1 MTECREAI
9 DQKYIG
15 ARARSKEGPRHVTGR
30 GLFTDDFTLPG
41 MLQAMILRSPHAH
54 AKINSVDPSEAL
66 KNANVMAVITP
77 TDVKQLTK
85 PFKPGRYAAGLKRPI
100 DEYAGAIE
108 KVRYVGEP
116 IGAVAARDRG
126 TAEDALELIQVDY
139 EPLRSV
145 VDVREAIK
153 PSSAT
158 LFDELDTNL
167 AWTGSLQ
174 YGDIDAAFKSAD
186 RVVKENLKIHRY
198 SSTPLE
204 PFVVI
209 ASYDAASKRLTVWV
223 TAQVPEVIYD
233 GLREALGLQDIRVI
247 IPDVGGGFGQKIHLI
262 RKYVVLVS
270 LLAIKS
276 GRPVKWI
283 EDRSEHMMAGGH
295 ACAQE
300 FEAEAAVKNDGTVL
314 GLRFNEYDD
323 VGGSISTLTIH
334 FTNKLNNLS
343 NTYRTPAIQM
353 TGNAVVTNKC
363 PVIPNRGIGKPGMC
377 YLWERMMDRV
387 AQALDLSPIEVRRK
401 NLIEP
406 SEMPY
411 RTISGNIYDSGD
423 YPGLLSTLLEKID
436 YDRLREEQRKAREQ
450 GKLMGIGVVIGVE
463 PGGRNAA
470 RDMAIFPEMKEPPGS
485 GGVNG
490 ATIKLEKNGTLTL
503 HLGSP
508 NCGQAHETTTAQVAA
523 EILGIAPDQI
533 STSIPFDSDLSPW
546 GVAAANSGNNF
557 HLYDIGAIHGAAS
570 KLKEKILQLAGHVLN
585 TEPQELTIENSVVQV
600 PGSASKKVTFAELG
614 RIAYNNQHLIPD
626 NMEAGLQATHYYTF
640 PHAKPNIVPSA
651 DRLVRA
657 QFTFSAGAHAAVVEV
672 DKATG
677 KVEVL
682 RYLIVGDN
690 GTVINPDVVN
700 GQVYGS
706 AAHGIA
712 VALGEGFMYSAEG
725 QPLTITYLDYGKCS
739 TAETPRVEVIHRP
752 SPSPFTPLGQKAAGE
767 GAAIPSPAAIASAV
781 EDALKPFG
789 VKICDLP
796 LTPELVWRLANHNPE
811 TERRSY

>member
-1 MTECREAI
+1 MP
-9 DQKYIG
+9 DFIG
-15 ARARSKEGPRHVTGR
+15 SRTRSKEGPRHVSGR
-30 GLFTDDFTLPG
+30 GLYTDDFILPG

-54 AKINSVDPSEAL
+54 AKILSVDASQAL
-66 KNANVMAVITP
+66 TNPNVIAVITP
-77 TDVKQLTK
+77 DDIKQSTK

-100 DEYAGAIE
+100 DEYAGAVD

-116 IGAVAARDRG
+116 LGAVAARDRG
-126 TAEDALELIQVDY
+126 SAEDALELISVEY
-139 EPLRSV
+139 EPIRPV

-158 LFDELDTNL
+158 LFEELGSNL
-167 AWTGSLQ
+167 AWHGSLQ
-174 YGDIDAAFKSAD
+174 YGDIDGAFKSAD

-233 GLREALGLQDIRVI
+233 GLREALGLQDVRVI

-262 RKYVVLVS
+262 RKYVVMVA
-270 LLAIKS
+270 LLSMKS
-276 GRPVKWI
+276 GRPVKWV

-314 GLRFNEYDD
+314 GLRFKEYDD

-343 NTYRTPAIQM
+343 NTYRTPSIAM
-353 TGNAVVTNKC
+353 EGYAVVTNKC

-377 YLWERMMDRV
+377 YIWERMMDRV
-387 AQALDLSPIEVRRK
+387 AQDLNMSPIDVRRK
-401 NLIEP
+401 NLIQP

-411 RTISGNIYDSGD
+411 RTISGNVYDSGD

-436 YDRLREEQRKAREQ
+436 YDKLREEQKRERDK
-450 GKLMGIGVVIGVE
+450 GRLIGIGIVVGVE

-490 ATIKLEKNGTLTL
+490 ATIKLEKNGTIAL

-523 EILGIAPDQI
+523 DILGTTPDQI

-557 HLYDIGAIHGAAS
+557 HLYDIGAIHGAAK
-570 KLKEKILQLAGHVLN
+570 KLREKVVKLASHLLN
-585 TEPQELTIENSVVQV
+585 ADAAELTIENGVVQV
-600 PGSASKKVTFAELG
+600 PGSATKKVTFAELG
-614 RIAYNNQHLIPD
+614 RVAYNNQHLIPD
-626 NMEAGLQATHYYTF
+626 DMEAGLQATYYYTF
-640 PHAKPNIVPSA
+640 PHAKPNIVPGP

-657 QFTFSAGAHAAVVEV
+657 QFTFSAGAHAAIIEV

-712 VALGEGFMYSAEG
+712 VALGEGFIYSPEG
-725 QPLTITYLDYGKCS
+725 QPLTVTYLDYGKCS
-739 TAETPRVEVIHRP
+739 TAETPKVEVIHRP
-752 SPSPFTPLGQKAAGE
+752 SPSPFTSLGQKAAGE

-781 EDALKPFG
+781 EDALTPFG
-789 VKICDLP
+789 VKITDLP
-796 LTPELVWRLANHNPE
+796 LTPEVVWRLANHNPDSV
-811 TERRSY
+811 RRSY

>member
-1 MTECREAI
+1 MA
-9 DQKYIG
+9 DKKYIG
-15 ARARSKEGPRHVTGR
+15 ARTRSKEGPRHVTGR
-30 GLFTDDFTLPG
+30 GLYTDDFRLPG

-54 AKINSVDPSEAL
+54 ATILSVDPSEAL
-66 KNANVMAVITP
+66 KNPNVFAVITP
-77 TDVKQLTK
+77 DDVKTLTK

-100 DEYAGAIE
+100 DEYAGAVG

-126 TAEDALELIQVDY
+126 TAEDALELIQVNYD
-139 EPLRSV
+139 PIRPV

-158 LFDELDTNL
+158 LFDELGTNL
-167 AWTGSLQ
+167 AWQGSLQ

-204 PFVVI
+204 PFAVI

-233 GLREALGLQDIRVI
+233 GLREALGLQDVRVI

-270 LLAIKS
+270 LLAMKA

-283 EDRSEHMMAGGH
+283 EDRTEHMMAGGH

-314 GLRFNEYDD
+314 GLRFKEYDD

-343 NTYRTPAIQM
+343 NTYRTPAIHM
-353 TGNAVVTNKC
+353 EGFAVVTNKC

-377 YLWERMMDRV
+377 YIWERMMDRV
-387 AQALDLSPIEVRRK
+387 AQALNLSPIEVRRK
-401 NLIEP
+401 NLIQP
-406 SEMPY
+406 QEMPY

-423 YPGLLSTLLEKID
+423 YPGLLSTLLEKIEFD
-436 YDRLREEQRKAREQ
+436 KVREEQKKAREQ
-450 GKLMGIGVVIGVE
+450 GRLIGIGIVIGVE

-485 GGVNG
+485 GGING
-490 ATIKLEKNGTLTL
+490 ATIKLEKNGTLSL

-523 EILGIAPDQI
+523 DILGTAPDQI

-557 HLYDIGAIHGAAS
+557 HLYDIGAIHGAATR
-570 KLKEKILQLAGHVLN
+570 LREKILKLSAHVLN
-585 TEPQELTIENSVVQV
+585 VDAKELTIENGTVQV
-600 PGSASKKVTFAELG
+600 PGSATKKVTFAELG

-626 NMEAGLQATHYYTF
+626 DMEAGLQATFYYTF
-640 PHAKPNIVPSA
+640 PHAKPNIVPGA

-712 VALGEGFMYSAEG
+712 VALGEGFIYSPEG

-752 SPSPFTPLGQKAAGE
+752 SPSPFTTLGQKAAGE

-781 EDALKPFG
+781 EDALTPLG
-789 VKICDLP
+789 VKVNDLP
-796 LTPELVWRLANHNPE
+796 LTPEVVWRLVNHNPE
-811 TERRSY
+811 KERRTF

>member
-1 MTECREAI
+1 MSEF
-9 DQKYIG
+9 IG
-15 ARARSKEGPRHVTGR
+15 SRTRSKEGPRHVTGR
-30 GLFTDDFTLPG
+30 GLYTDDFILPG
-41 MLQAMILRSPHAH
+41 MLHAMILRSPHAH
-54 AKINSVDPSEAL
+54 AKILSVDASQAL
-66 KNANVMAVITP
+66 TNPNVIAVITP
-77 TDVKQLTK
+77 DDIKQSTK

-100 DEYAGAIE
+100 DEYAGAVD

-116 IGAVAARDRG
+116 LGAVAARDRG
-126 TAEDALELIQVDY
+126 TAEDALELISVDY
-139 EPLRSV
+139 EPIRPV

-158 LFDELDTNL
+158 LFEELGSNL
-167 AWTGSLQ
+167 AWHGSLQ
-174 YGDIDAAFKSAD
+174 YGDIDGAFKSAD
-186 RVVKENLKIHRY
+186 LVVKENLKIHRY

-233 GLREALGLQDIRVI
+233 GLREALGLQDVRVI

-262 RKYVVLVS
+262 RKYVVMVA
-270 LLAIKS
+270 LLSMKS
-276 GRPVKWI
+276 GRPVKWV

-314 GLRFNEYDD
+314 GLRFKEYDD

-343 NTYRTPAIQM
+343 NTYRTPSIAM
-353 TGNAVVTNKC
+353 EGYAVVTNKC

-377 YLWERMMDRV
+377 YIWERMMDRV
-387 AQALDLSPIEVRRK
+387 AQNLNMSPIEVRRK
-401 NLIEP
+401 NLIQP

-436 YDRLREEQRKAREQ
+436 FDKLREEQKRERDK
-450 GKLMGIGVVIGVE
+450 GRLIGIGIVIGVE

-490 ATIKLEKNGTLTL
+490 ATIKLEKNGTIAL

-523 EILGIAPDQI
+523 DILGTTPDQI

-557 HLYDIGAIHGAAS
+557 HLYDIGAIHGAAK
-570 KLKEKILQLAGHVLN
+570 KLREKVIKLAAHLLN
-585 TEPQELTIENSVVQV
+585 ADAAELTIENGVVQV
-600 PGSASKKVTFAELG
+600 PGSATKKVTFAELG
-614 RIAYNNQHLIPD
+614 RVAYNNQHLIPD
-626 NMEAGLQATHYYTF
+626 DMEAGLQATFYYTF
-640 PHAKPNIVPSA
+640 PHAKPNIVPGA

-657 QFTFSAGAHAAVVEV
+657 QFTFSAGAHAAIVEV

-677 KVEVL
+677 KVEIL

-712 VALGEGFMYSAEG
+712 VALGEGFIYSPEG
-725 QPLTITYLDYGKCS
+725 QPLTVTYLDYGKCS
-739 TAETPRVEVIHRP
+739 TAETPKVEVIHRP
-752 SPSPFTPLGQKAAGE
+752 SPSPFTSLGQKAAGE

-781 EDALKPFG
+781 EDALTPFG
-789 VKICDLP
+789 VKITDLP
-796 LTPELVWRLANHNPE
+796 LTPEVVWRLANHNPDSV
-811 TERRSY
+811 RRSY

>member
-1 MTECREAI
+1 MAEN
-9 DQKYIG
+9 KYIG
-15 ARARSKEGPRHVTGR
+15 ARSRSKEGPRHVTGR
-30 GLFTDDFTLPG
+30 GLYTDDFILPG
-41 MLQAMILRSPHAH
+41 MLQAMVLRSPHAH
-54 AKINSVDPSEAL
+54 ARINSVDASAAL
-66 KNANVMAVITP
+66 QQPNVMAVVTP
-77 TDVKQLTK
+77 DDVKQLTK
-85 PFKPGRYAAGLKRPI
+85 PFRPGRYAAGLKRPI
-100 DEYAGAIE
+100 DEYAAAID

-126 TAEDALELIQVDY
+126 SAEDALELIQVDY
-139 EPLRSV
+139 EPLRPV

-158 LFDELDTNL
+158 LFDELGTNL
-167 AWTGSLQ
+167 AWQGSLQ
-174 YGDIDAAFKSAD
+174 YGDIDTAFRSAD

-233 GLREALGLQDIRVI
+233 GVREALGLQDVRVI

-262 RKYVVLVS
+262 RKYVVLIS
-270 LLAIKS
+270 LLAMKT

-300 FEAEAAVKNDGTVL
+300 FEVEAAVKNDGTVL

-343 NTYRTPAIQM
+343 NTYRTPAIHM
-353 TGNAVVTNKC
+353 IGNAVVTNKC

-377 YLWERMMDRV
+377 YIWERTMDRV
-387 AQALDLSPIEVRRK
+387 AQELKLSPVEVRRK
-401 NLIEP
+401 NLIQP
-406 SEMPY
+406 GEMPY
-411 RTISGNIYDSGD
+411 RTISGNVYDSGD
-423 YPGLLSTLLEKID
+423 YPGLLSTLLEKLE
-436 YDRLREEQRKAREQ
+436 YDKLREEQKQARQQ
-450 GKLMGIGVVIGVE
+450 GKLMGIGIVIGVE

-490 ATIKLEKNGTLTL
+490 ATIKLEKNGTVSL

-523 EILGIAPDQI
+523 EVLGITPDQI

-557 HLYDIGAIHGAAS
+557 HLYDIGAIHGAAT
-570 KLKEKILQLAGHVLN
+570 KLREKLLQLAAHVLS
-585 TEPQELTIENSVVQV
+585 TDPKELTIENGVVQV
-600 PGSASKKVTFAELG
+600 PGSTTNKVTFAELG
-614 RIAYNNQHLIPD
+614 RIAYNNQHLIPEG
-626 NMEAGLQATHYYTF
+626 MEAGLQATHYYTF
-640 PHAKPNIVPSA
+640 PHAKPNIVPGP

-677 KVEVL
+677 MVEVK

-712 VALGEGFMYSAEG
+712 IALGEGFMYSAEG

-752 SPSPFTPLGQKAAGE
+752 SPSPFTSLGQKAAGE

-781 EDALKPFG
+781 EDALQPLG
-789 VKICDLP
+789 VKVCDLP
-796 LTPELVWRLANHNPE
+796 LTPESVWRLANHNPE
-811 TERRSY
+811 AERRSF

>member
-1 MTECREAI
+1 MA
-9 DQKYIG
+9 KFVG
-15 ARARSKEGPRHVTGR
+15 ARTRSKEGPRHVTGR
-30 GLFTDDFTLPG
+30 GLYTDDFRLPG
-41 MLQAMILRSPHAH
+41 MLQAMILRSPYAH
-54 AKINSVDPSEAL
+54 ARIVSVDCAEAL
-66 KNANVMAVITP
+66 KNPHVFAVVTP
-77 TDVKQLTK
+77 EDVKNNTK
-85 PFKPGRYAAGLKRPI
+85 PFKPGRYAAGLKRQI
-100 DEYAGAIE
+100 DEYAGAVD

-116 IGAVAARDRG
+116 IGAVAARDRAA
-126 TAEDALELIQVDY
+126 AEDALELIQVEYD
-139 EPLRSV
+139 PLRPV

-158 LFDELDTNL
+158 LFDELGTNL
-167 AWTGSLQ
+167 AWNGSLT
-174 YGDIDAAFKSAD
+174 YGDIEGAFKSAD

-209 ASYDAASKRLTVWV
+209 ASFDAASKRLTVWV

-233 GLREALGLQDIRVI
+233 GLREAFGLQDIRVI

-270 LLAIKS
+270 LLAMKT

-295 ACAQE
+295 ACAQDI
-300 FEAEAAVKNDGTVL
+300 EAEAAVKSDGTVL
-314 GLRFNEYDD
+314 GLRFKEYDD

-343 NTYRTPAIQM
+343 NTYRTPAISM
-353 TGNAVVTNKC
+353 EGFAVVTNKC

-377 YLWERMMDRV
+377 YIWERMMDRV
-387 AQALDLSPIEVRRK
+387 AQALNLSPIEVRRK
-401 NLIEP
+401 NLIQP
-406 SEMPY
+406 GEMPY
-411 RTISGNIYDSGD
+411 QTISGNIYDSGD
-423 YPGLLSTLLEKID
+423 YPGLLSTLLEKIN
-436 YDRLREEQRKAREQ
+436 YDKLREEQKKAREQ
-450 GKLMGIGVVIGVE
+450 GKLIGIGIVVGVE

-485 GGVNG
+485 GGING
-490 ATIKLEKNGTLTL
+490 ATIKLEKNGTISL

-508 NCGQAHETTTAQVAA
+508 NCGQAHETSTAQVAA
-523 EILGIAPDQI
+523 EILGTTPDQI

-557 HLYDIGAIHGAAS
+557 HLYDIGAVHGAAT
-570 KLKEKILQLAGHVLN
+570 KLREKVLTLSAHVLKV
-585 TEPQELTIENSVVQV
+585 EAKELVIENGVVQV
-600 PGSASKKVTFAELG
+600 PGAPAKKITFAELG
-614 RIAYNNQHLIPD
+614 RIVYNNQHLLPEG
-626 NMEAGLQATHYYTF
+626 MEAGLQATFYYTF
-640 PHAKPNIVPSA
+640 PHAFPNIVPGA
-651 DRLVRA
+651 DRRVRA

-677 KVEVL
+677 QVHVL

-712 VALGEGFMYSAEG
+712 VALGEGFMYSPEG

-739 TAETPRVEVIHRP
+739 TAETPRVEVLHQP
-752 SPSPFTPLGQKAAGE
+752 SPSPFTSLGQKAAGE

-781 EDALKPFG
+781 EDALEPFG
-789 VKICDLP
+789 VKVCDLP
-796 LTPELVWRLANHNPE
+796 LTPEVVWRLANHNPE
-811 TERRSY
+811 KERRTY

>member
-1 MTECREAI
+1 MP
-9 DQKYIG
+9 DFIG
-15 ARARSKEGPRHVTGR
+15 SRTRSKEGPRHVSGR
-30 GLFTDDFTLPG
+30 GLYTDDFTLPG

-54 AKINSVDPSEAL
+54 AKILSVDPSQAL
-66 KNANVMAVITP
+66 SNPNVVAVITP
-77 TDVKQLTK
+77 DDIKQSTK

-100 DEYAGAIE
+100 DEYAGAVD

-116 IGAVAARDRG
+116 LGAVAARDRG
-126 TAEDALELIQVDY
+126 TAEDALELISVEY
-139 EPLRSV
+139 EPIRPV

-158 LFDELDTNL
+158 LFEELGSNL
-167 AWTGSLQ
+167 AWHGSLQ
-174 YGDIDAAFKSAD
+174 YGDIDGAFKSAD

-209 ASYDAASKRLTVWV
+209 ASYDFASKRLTVWV

-233 GLREALGLQDIRVI
+233 GLREALGLQDVRVI

-262 RKYVVLVS
+262 RKYVVMVAMLS
-270 LLAIKS
+270 MKS
-276 GRPVKWI
+276 GRPVKWV

-314 GLRFNEYDD
+314 GLRFKEYDD

-343 NTYRTPAIQM
+343 NTYRTPSIAM
-353 TGNAVVTNKC
+353 EGYAVVTNKC

-377 YLWERMMDRV
+377 YIWERMMDRV
-387 AQALDLSPIEVRRK
+387 AQNLNMSPIDVRRK
-401 NLIEP
+401 NLIQP
-406 SEMPY
+406 NEMPY
-411 RTISGNIYDSGD
+411 QTISGNVYDSGD

-436 YDRLREEQRKAREQ
+436 YDKLREEQKREREK
-450 GKLMGIGVVIGVE
+450 GRLIGIGIVVGVE

-490 ATIKLEKNGTLTL
+490 ATIKLEKNGTIAL

-523 EILGIAPDQI
+523 DILGTTPDQI

-557 HLYDIGAIHGAAS
+557 HLYDIGAIHGAAKRLREKVV
-570 KLKEKILQLAGHVLN
+570 KLAAHLLN
-585 TEPQELTIENSVVQV
+585 ADAAELTIEKGVVQV
-600 PGSASKKVTFAELG
+600 PGSATKKVTFAELG

-626 NMEAGLQATHYYTF
+626 DMEAGLQATYYYTF
-640 PHAKPNIVPSA
+640 PHAKPNIVPGA

-657 QFTFSAGAHAAVVEV
+657 QFTFSAGAHAAIIEV

-677 KVEVL
+677 KVEIL

-712 VALGEGFMYSAEG
+712 VALGEGFIYSPEG
-725 QPLTITYLDYGKCS
+725 QPLTVTYLDYGKCS
-739 TAETPRVEVIHRP
+739 TAETPKVEVIHRP
-752 SPSPFTPLGQKAAGE
+752 SPSPFTSLGQKAAGE

-781 EDALKPFG
+781 EDALTPFG
-789 VKICDLP
+789 VKITDLP
-796 LTPELVWRLANHNPE
+796 LTPEVVWRLANHNPDSV
-811 TERRSY
+811 RRSY

>member
-1 MTECREAI
+1 MAKFVGVRT
-9 DQKYIG
+9 
-15 ARARSKEGPRHVTGR
+15 RSKEGPRHVTGR
-30 GLFTDDFTLPG
+30 GLYTDDFQLPG

-54 AKINSVDPSEAL
+54 ARIVSVDPSEAL
-66 KNANVMAVITP
+66 KNPNVFAVVTP
-77 TDVKQLTK
+77 EDVKNNTK
-85 PFKPGRYAAGLKRPI
+85 PFKPGRYAAGLKRQI
-100 DEYAGAIE
+100 DEYAGAVE

-116 IGAVAARDRG
+116 IGALAARDRG
-126 TAEDALELIQVDY
+126 TAEDALELIQVEYD
-139 EPLRSV
+139 PMRPV

-158 LFDELDTNL
+158 LFDELGTNL
-167 AWTGSLQ
+167 AWNGSLT
-174 YGDIDAAFKSAD
+174 YGDIESAFKSAD
-186 RVVKENLKIHRY
+186 RVVKETLKIHRY

-233 GLREALGLQDIRVI
+233 GLREALGLQDVRVI

-270 LLAIKS
+270 LLAMKT

-300 FEAEAAVKNDGTVL
+300 IEAEAAVKSDGSVM
-314 GLRFNEYDD
+314 GLRFKEYDD

-343 NTYRTPAIQM
+343 NTYRTPAISM
-353 TGNAVVTNKC
+353 EGFAVVTNKL

-377 YLWERMMDRV
+377 YIWERMMDRV
-387 AQALDLSPIEVRRK
+387 AQALNLSPIEVRRK
-401 NLIEP
+401 NLIQP
-406 SEMPY
+406 GEMPY
-411 RTISGNIYDSGD
+411 RTISGNIYDSGN
-423 YPGLLSTLLEKID
+423 YPVLLSTLLEKID
-436 YDRLREEQRKAREQ
+436 YDKLREEQKQAREQ
-450 GKLMGIGVVIGVE
+450 GKLIGIGIVIGVE

-490 ATIKLEKNGTLTL
+490 ATIKLEKNGTITL

-508 NCGQAHETTTAQVAA
+508 NCGQAHETSTAQVAA
-523 EILGIAPDQI
+523 EILGTTPDQI

-557 HLYDIGAIHGAAS
+557 HLYDIGAVHGAAT
-570 KLKEKILQLAGHVLN
+570 KLREKVLALSAHVLKA
-585 TEPQELTIENSVVQV
+585 EVKELVIENGAVQV
-600 PGSASKKVTFAELG
+600 PGAPAKKITFAELG
-614 RIAYNNQHLIPD
+614 RIAYNNQHLLPEG
-626 NMEAGLQATHYYTF
+626 MEAGLQTTFYYTF
-640 PHAKPNIVPSA
+640 PHAYPNIVPGA

-677 KVEVL
+677 QVHVL

-712 VALGEGFMYSAEG
+712 VALGEGFMYSPEG

-739 TAETPRVEVIHRP
+739 TAETPRVEVVHQP

-781 EDALKPFG
+781 EDALDPFG
-789 VKICDLP
+789 VKVRDLP
-796 LTPELVWRLANHNPE
+796 LTPEAVWRLANHNPE
-811 TERRSY
+811 KERRTY

>member
-1 MTECREAI
+1 MS
-9 DQKYIG
+9 DFIG
-15 ARARSKEGPRHVTGR
+15 SRTRSKEGPRHVSGR
-30 GLFTDDFTLPG
+30 GLYTDDFTLPG

-54 AKINSVDPSEAL
+54 ATILSVDPSQAL
-66 KNANVMAVITP
+66 TNPNVVAVITP
-77 TDVKQLTK
+77 DDIKQNTK

-100 DEYAGAIE
+100 DEYAGAVD

-116 IGAVAARDRG
+116 LGAVAARDRG
-126 TAEDALELIQVDY
+126 TAEDALELISVEY
-139 EPLRSV
+139 EPIRPV

-158 LFDELDTNL
+158 LFDELGSNL
-167 AWTGSLQ
+167 AWHGSLQ
-174 YGDIDAAFKSAD
+174 YGDIDGAFKSAD

-209 ASYDAASKRLTVWV
+209 ASYDSASKRLTVWV

-233 GLREALGLQDIRVI
+233 GLREALGLQDVRVI

-262 RKYVVLVS
+262 RKYVVMVA
-270 LLAIKS
+270 LLAMKS
-276 GRPVKWI
+276 GRPVKWV

-314 GLRFNEYDD
+314 GLRFKEYDD

-343 NTYRTPAIQM
+343 NTYRTPSIAM
-353 TGNAVVTNKC
+353 EGYAVVTNKC

-377 YLWERMMDRV
+377 YIWERMMDRV
-387 AQALDLSPIEVRRK
+387 AQELNMSQIEVRRK
-401 NLIEP
+401 NLIQP

-411 RTISGNIYDSGD
+411 RTISGNVYDSGD

-436 YDRLREEQRKAREQ
+436 YDKLREEQKREREK
-450 GKLMGIGVVIGVE
+450 GRLIGIGIVIGVE

-485 GGVNG
+485 GGING
-490 ATIKLEKNGTLTL
+490 ATIKLEKNGTIAL

-523 EILGIAPDQI
+523 DVLGTTPDQI

-557 HLYDIGAIHGAAS
+557 HLYDIGAIHGAAK
-570 KLKEKILQLAGHVLN
+570 KLREKVVKLAAHLLSADAA
-585 TEPQELTIENSVVQV
+585 ELTIEKGVVQV
-600 PGSASKKVTFAELG
+600 PGSATKKVTFAELG

-626 NMEAGLQATHYYTF
+626 DMEAGLQATYYYTF
-640 PHAKPNIVPSA
+640 PHAKPNIVPGA

-657 QFTFSAGAHAAVVEV
+657 QFTFSAGAHAAIIEV

-677 KVEVL
+677 KVEIL

-712 VALGEGFMYSAEG
+712 VALGEGFIYSPEG
-725 QPLTITYLDYGKCS
+725 QPLTVTYLDYGKCS
-739 TAETPRVEVIHRP
+739 AAETPKVEVIHRP
-752 SPSPFTPLGQKAAGE
+752 SPSPFTAVGQKAAGE

-781 EDALKPFG
+781 EDALTPFG
-789 VKICDLP
+789 VKITDLP
-796 LTPELVWRLANHNPE
+796 LTPEVVWRLANHNPDPV
-811 TERRSY
+811 RRSY

>member
-1 MTECREAI
+1 MAKFVGNRT
-9 DQKYIG
+9 
-15 ARARSKEGPRHVTGR
+15 RSKEGPRHVTGR
-30 GLFTDDFTLPG
+30 GLFTDDFQLPG
-41 MLQAMILRSPHAH
+41 MLQAMMLRSPHAH
-54 AKINSVDPSEAL
+54 ARIVSVDASEAL
-66 KNANVMAVITP
+66 NNPNVFAVVTP
-77 TDVKQLTK
+77 EDVKNSTR
-85 PFKPGRYAAGLKRPI
+85 PFKPGRYAAGLKRQI

-126 TAEDALELIQVDY
+126 TAEDALELIQVEYD
-139 EPLRSV
+139 PLRPV

-158 LFDELDTNL
+158 LFDELGTNL
-167 AWTGSLQ
+167 AWNGSLT
-174 YGDIDAAFKSAD
+174 YGDIEAAFKSAD

-209 ASYDAASKRLTVWV
+209 ASFDAASKRLTVWV

-270 LLAIKS
+270 LLAMKT

-283 EDRSEHMMAGGH
+283 EDRGEHMMAGGH

-300 FEAEAAVKNDGTVL
+300 IEAEAAVKNDGTVL
-314 GLRFNEYDD
+314 GLRFKEYDD

-343 NTYRTPAIQM
+343 NTYRTPAISM
-353 TGNAVVTNKC
+353 EGFAVVTNKC

-377 YLWERMMDRV
+377 YIWERMMDRV
-387 AQALDLSPIEVRRK
+387 AQALNLSPIEVRRK
-401 NLIEP
+401 NLIQP
-406 SEMPY
+406 DEMPY

-423 YPGLLSTLLEKID
+423 YPGLLSTLLTKIE
-436 YDRLREEQRKAREQ
+436 YDKLREEQKREREK
-450 GKLMGIGVVIGVE
+450 GRLIGIGIAVGVE

-490 ATIKLEKNGTLTL
+490 ATIKVEKNGTIGL
-503 HLGSP
+503 HLGWP
-508 NCGQAHETTTAQVAA
+508 NCGQAHETSTAQVAA
-523 EILGIAPDQI
+523 EILGTTPGQI

-557 HLYDIGAIHGAAS
+557 HLYDIGAIHGAAT
-570 KLKEKILQLAGHVLN
+570 KLREKVLTLSAHVLN
-585 TEPQELTIENSVVQV
+585 ADVRELVIENGVVQV
-600 PGSASKKVTFAELG
+600 PGSPAKKITFAELG
-614 RIAYNNQHLIPD
+614 RIAYNNQHLLPD
-626 NMEAGLQATHYYTF
+626 GMEAGLHATFYYTF
-640 PHAKPNIVPSA
+640 PHAYPNIIPGA
-651 DRLVRA
+651 DRRVRA
-657 QFTFSAGAHAAVVEV
+657 QFTFSAGAHGAVVEV

-677 KVEVL
+677 LVHVL

-712 VALGEGFMYSAEG
+712 VALGEGFMYSPEG

-739 TAETPRVEVIHRP
+739 TAETPRVEVVHQP
-752 SPSPFTPLGQKAAGE
+752 SPSPFTSLGQKAAGE

-789 VKICDLP
+789 VKVCELP
-796 LTPELVWRLANHNPE
+796 LTPEAVWRLANHNPE
-811 TERRSY
+811 KERRTY

>member
-1 MTECREAI
+1 MANFVGTRT
-9 DQKYIG
+9 
-15 ARARSKEGPRHVTGR
+15 RSKEGPRHVTGR
-30 GLFTDDFTLPG
+30 GLYTDDFRLPG
-41 MLQAMILRSPHAH
+41 MLQAMILRSPYAH
-54 AKINSVDPSEAL
+54 AKIVSVDPSEAL
-66 KNANVMAVITP
+66 KNPNVFAVVTP
-77 TDVKQLTK
+77 EDVKKDTK
-85 PFKPGRYAAGLKRPI
+85 PFRPGRYAAGLKRQI
-100 DEYAGAIE
+100 DEYAGAVE

-116 IGAVAARDRG
+116 LGAVAARDRG
-126 TAEDALELIQVDY
+126 AAEDALELVHVEYD
-139 EPLRSV
+139 PLRAV

-158 LFDELDTNL
+158 LFEELGTNL
-167 AWTGSLQ
+167 AWQGSLQ

-209 ASYDAASKRLTVWV
+209 ASHDAASKRLTVWV

-262 RKYVVLVS
+262 RKYVVLVA

-314 GLRFNEYDD
+314 GLRFKEYDD

-343 NTYRTPAIQM
+343 NVYRTPAILM
-353 TGNAVVTNKC
+353 EGNAVVTNKC

-377 YLWERMMDRV
+377 YIWERMMDRV
-387 AQALDLSPIEVRRK
+387 AQALSLSPVEVRRK
-401 NLIEP
+401 NLIQP
-406 SEMPY
+406 DEMPY
-411 RTISGNIYDSGD
+411 QTISGNIYDSGD

-436 YDRLREEQRKAREQ
+436 YDKLKEEQKREREK
-450 GKLMGIGVVIGVE
+450 GRLIGIGIVVGVE

-490 ATIKLEKNGTLTL
+490 ATIKVEKNGTISL

-508 NCGQAHETTTAQVAA
+508 NCGQAHETSTAQVAA
-523 EILGIAPDQI
+523 EVLGTTPDQI

-557 HLYDIGAIHGAAS
+557 HLYDIGAVHGAAG
-570 KLKEKILQLAGHVLN
+570 KLREKMLKLAAHVLK
-585 TEPQELTIENSVVQV
+585 TDETALVIENGIVQV
-600 PGSASKKVTFAELG
+600 PGSPAKKVTFAELG
-614 RIAYNNQHLIPD
+614 RIVYNNQHLLPEG
-626 NMEAGLQATHYYTF
+626 MEAGLQATFYYTF
-640 PHAKPNIVPSA
+640 PHAYPNIVPGA
-651 DRLVRA
+651 DRRVRA

-672 DKATG
+672 DKNTG
-677 KVEVL
+677 QVHVL

-712 VALGEGFMYSAEG
+712 VALGEGFMYSPEG

-752 SPSPFTPLGQKAAGE
+752 SPSPFTSLGQKAAGE
-767 GAAIPSPAAIASAV
+767 GAAIPSPAALASAV
-781 EDALKPFG
+781 EDALQPFG
-789 VKICDLP
+789 VKVCDLP
-796 LTPELVWRLANHNPE
+796 LTPEVVWRLANNNPE
-811 TERRSY
+811 KERRTF

>member
-1 MTECREAI
+1 MA
-9 DQKYIG
+9 DKKYIG
-15 ARARSKEGPRHVTGR
+15 ARTRSKEGPRHVTGR
-30 GLFTDDFTLPG
+30 GLYTDDFRLPG

-66 KNANVMAVITP
+66 KNPNVMAVITP
-77 TDVKQLTK
+77 EDVKRLTK

-100 DEYAGAIE
+100 DEYAGAVE

-116 IGAVAARDRG
+116 IGALAARDRG
-126 TAEDALELIQVDY
+126 SAEDALELIQVDY
-139 EPLRSV
+139 EPLRPV
-145 VDVREAIK
+145 VDVCEAIK

-158 LFDELDTNL
+158 LFDELGTNL
-167 AWTGSLQ
+167 AWQGSLQ
-174 YGDIDAAFKSAD
+174 YGDIEAAFKSAD

-209 ASYDAASKRLTVWV
+209 ASYDAASKCLTVWV

-262 RKYVVLVS
+262 RKYVVMSS
-270 LLAIKS
+270 LLAIKT
-276 GRPVKWI
+276 GR
-283 EDRSEHMMAGGH
+283 
-295 ACAQE
+295 
-300 FEAEAAVKNDGTVL
+300 AVKNDGTVL
-314 GLRFNEYDD
+314 GLRFKEYDD

-343 NTYRTPAIQM
+343 NTYRVRNIALE
-353 TGNAVVTNKC
+353 GYAVVTNKC

-377 YLWERMMDRV
+377 FVWERMMDRV
-387 AQALDLSPIEVRRK
+387 AQQLNLNPIEVRRK
-401 NLIEP
+401 NLIQP
-406 SEMPY
+406 HEMPY
-411 RTISGNIYDSGD
+411 ATPSGNIYDSGD
-423 YPGLLSTLLEKID
+423 YPGLLQGLLEKID
-436 YDRLREEQRKAREQ
+436 YQKLREEQKREREK
-450 GKLMGIGVVIGVE
+450 GRLLGIGIVIAVE

-490 ATIKLEKNGTLTL
+490 ATIKLEKNGTLAL
-503 HLGSP
+503 FLGSP

-523 EILGIAPDQI
+523 DVLGTTPDQV
-533 STSIPFDSDLSPW
+533 STTIPFDSDLSPW

-557 HLYDIGAIHGAAS
+557 HLYDIGAVHGAAT
-570 KLKEKILQLAGHVLN
+570 KLREKVLKLAGHVLN
-585 TEPQELTIENSVVQV
+585 VEPAQLIIQNGTVQLL
-600 PGSASKKVTFAELG
+600 GSASKKVTFAELG

-626 NMEAGLQATHYYTF
+626 DMEAGLQATFYYTF
-640 PHAKPNIVPSA
+640 PHAKPNIVPGA

-657 QFTFSAGAHAAVVEV
+657 QFTFSAGAHAAIVEV
-672 DKATG
+672 DKVTG
-677 KVEVL
+677 KVKVL

-700 GQVYGS
+700 GQVFGS

-712 VALGEGFMYSAEG
+712 VALGEGFIYSAEG
-725 QPLTITYLDYGKCS
+725 QPLTVTYLDYGKCS
-739 TAETPRVEVIHRP
+739 TEETPTVEVVHRP
-752 SPSPFTPLGQKAAGE
+752 SPSPFTTLGQKAAGE

-781 EDALKPFG
+781 EDALAPFG
-789 VKICDLP
+789 VKVCDLP
-796 LTPELVWRLANHNPE
+796 LTPEAVWRLTNHNPE
-811 TERRSY
+811 PERRSF

>member
-1 MTECREAI
+1 MA
-9 DQKYIG
+9 DQKFIG
-15 ARARSKEGPRHVTGR
+15 NRSRSKEGPRHVTGR
-30 GLFTDDFTLPG
+30 GLYTDDFILPG

-54 AKINSVDPSEAL
+54 AKIVSVDPTEAL
-66 KNANVMAVITP
+66 RNPNVIEVITP
-77 TDVKQLTK
+77 EDIKNNSK

-100 DEYAGAIE
+100 DEYASAID

-116 IGAVAARDRG
+116 IAAVAARDRG
-126 TAEDALELIQVDY
+126 TAEDALELIAVEY
-139 EPLRSV
+139 EPLRPV

-158 LFDELDTNL
+158 LFDELGSNL
-167 AWTGSLQ
+167 AWHGALS
-174 YGDIDAAFKSAD
+174 YGDIDGAFKSAD
-186 RVVKENLKIHRY
+186 RIVKEHLKIHRY

-204 PFVVI
+204 PFGVI
-209 ASYDAASKRLTVWV
+209 ASYDAASKKLTVWV

-233 GLREALGLQDIRVI
+233 GVREALGLQDIRVI

-262 RKYVVLVS
+262 RKYVVLIS
-270 LLAIKS
+270 LLAIKT

-314 GLRFNEYDD
+314 GLRFKEYDD

-343 NTYRTPAIQM
+343 NTYRTRNIALE
-353 TGNAVVTNKC
+353 GYAVVTNKC

-377 YLWERMMDRV
+377 FVWERMMDRV
-387 AQALDLSPIEVRRK
+387 AQELNLNPIDVRRK
-401 NLIEP
+401 NLIQP
-406 SEMPY
+406 HEMPY
-411 RTISGNIYDSGD
+411 ATPSGNIYDSGD
-423 YPGLLSTLLEKID
+423 YPGLLEGLLEKID
-436 YDRLREEQRKAREQ
+436 YQKLREEQKRERDK
-450 GKLMGIGVVIGVE
+450 GRLLGIGIVIAVE

-485 GGVNG
+485 GGING
-490 ATIKLEKNGTLTL
+490 ATIKLEKNGTLAL
-503 HLGSP
+503 FLGSP

-523 EILGIAPDQI
+523 EVLGTTPDQV
-533 STSIPFDSDLSPW
+533 STTIPFDSDLSPW

-557 HLYDIGAIHGAAS
+557 HLYDIGAVHGAAT
-570 KLKEKILQLAGHVLN
+570 KLKEKVLKLAGHVLN
-585 TEPQELTIENSVVQV
+585 VEPAQLTIENSTVQL
-600 PGSASKKVTFAELG
+600 PGSASKKITFAELG

-626 NMEAGLQATHYYTF
+626 DMEAGLQATFYYTF
-640 PHAKPNIVPSA
+640 PHAKPNMVPGP

-657 QFTFSAGAHAAVVEV
+657 QFTFSAGAHAAIVEV

-677 KVEVL
+677 KVKVL

-700 GQVYGS
+700 GQVFGS
-706 AAHGIA
+706 ATHGIA
-712 VALGEGFMYSAEG
+712 VALGEGFIYSSEG

-739 TAETPRVEVIHRP
+739 TEETPTVEVVHRP
-752 SPSPFTPLGQKAAGE
+752 SPSPFTTLGQKAAGE

-781 EDALKPFG
+781 EDALTPLG
-789 VKICDLP
+789 VKITDLP
-796 LTPELVWRLANHNPE
+796 LTPEAVWRLVNNKPE
-811 TERRSY
+811 TFRRFY

>member
-1 MTECREAI
+1 
-9 DQKYIG
+9 
-15 ARARSKEGPRHVTGR
+15 
-30 GLFTDDFTLPG
+30 PG

-54 AKINSVDPSEAL
+54 AKILSVDPSEAL
-66 KNANVMAVITP
+66 KNPNVFAVITP
-77 TDVKQLTK
+77 DGVKSLTK

-100 DEYAGAIE
+100 DEYAGAVG

-126 TAEDALELIQVDY
+126 AAEDALELIQVDY
-139 EPLRSV
+139 DPIRPV

-158 LFDELDTNL
+158 LFDELGTNL
-167 AWTGSLQ
+167 AWQGSLQ

-204 PFVVI
+204 PFAVI
-209 ASYDAASKRLTVWV
+209 ASYDAGSKRLTVWV

-314 GLRFNEYDD
+314 GLRFKEYDD

-343 NTYRTPAIQM
+343 NTYRTPAIHM
-353 TGNAVVTNKC
+353 EGFAVVTNKC

-377 YLWERMMDRV
+377 FVWERMTDRV
-387 AQALDLSPIEVRRK
+387 AQALELSPIEVRRK
-401 NLIEP
+401 NLIQP
-406 SEMPY
+406 NEMPY
-411 RTISGNIYDSGD
+411 HTISGNIYDSGD
-423 YPGLLSTLLEKID
+423 YPGLLSTLLEQIEYEKF
-436 YDRLREEQRKAREQ
+436 RGEQKKAREQ
-450 GKLMGIGVVIGVE
+450 GRLIGIGIVIGVE

-485 GGVNG
+485 GGING
-490 ATIKLEKNGTLTL
+490 ATIKLEKNGTLSL

-523 EILGIAPDQI
+523 DILGTTPDQI

-557 HLYDIGAIHGAAS
+557 HLYDIGAVHGAAT
-570 KLKEKILQLAGHVLN
+570 KLKEKVLKLAAHVLN
-585 TEPQELTIENSVVQV
+585 VDAAQLAIENGTVQI
-600 PGSASKKVTFAELG
+600 PGSATKKVTFAELG

-626 NMEAGLQATHYYTF
+626 DMEAGLQATFYYTF
-640 PHAKPNIVPSA
+640 PHAKPNIVPGA

-690 GTVINPDVVN
+690 GTVLNPDVVN

-712 VALGEGFMYSAEG
+712 VALGEGFIYSPEG

-752 SPSPFTPLGQKAAGE
+752 SPSPYTTLGQKAAGE

-781 EDALKPFG
+781 EDALSSLG
-789 VKICDLP
+789 VKINDLP
-796 LTPELVWRLANHNPE
+796 LTPEAVWRLANHNPE
-811 TERRSY
+811 KERRTF

>member
-1 MTECREAI
+1 MA
-9 DQKYIG
+9 DKKFIG
-15 ARARSKEGPRHVTGR
+15 NRSRSKEGPRHVTGR
-30 GLFTDDFTLPG
+30 GLYTDDFTLPG

-54 AKINSVDPSEAL
+54 AKIVSVDPSEAL
-66 KNANVMAVITP
+66 RNPNVVGVITP
-77 TDVKQLTK
+77 EDIKSNSK

-100 DEYAGAIE
+100 DEYASAID

-116 IGAVAARDRG
+116 VAAVAARDRG
-126 TAEDALELIQVDY
+126 NAEDALELIAVDY
-139 EPLRSV
+139 EPLRPV

-158 LFDELDTNL
+158 LFDELGSNL
-167 AWTGSLQ
+167 AWHGSLN
-174 YGDIDAAFKSAD
+174 YGDIDGAFKSAD
-186 RVVKENLKIHRY
+186 RIVKENLKIHRY

-209 ASYDAASKRLTVWV
+209 ASYDAASKKLTVWV

-262 RKYVVLVS
+262 RKYVVMIS
-270 LLAIKS
+270 LLAMKT

-314 GLRFNEYDD
+314 GLRFKEYDD

-343 NTYRTPAIQM
+343 NTYRVRNIALE
-353 TGNAVVTNKC
+353 GYAVVTNKC

-377 YLWERMMDRV
+377 FVWERMMDRV
-387 AQALDLSPIEVRRK
+387 AQELNLNPIDVRRK
-401 NLIEP
+401 NLIQP
-406 SEMPY
+406 HEMPY
-411 RTISGNIYDSGD
+411 ATPSGNIYDSGD
-423 YPGLLSTLLEKID
+423 YPGLLQGLLEKID
-436 YDRLREEQRKAREQ
+436 YEKLREEQKREREK
-450 GKLMGIGVVIGVE
+450 GRLLGIGIVIAVE

-485 GGVNG
+485 GGING
-490 ATIKLEKNGTLTL
+490 ATIKLEKNGTLAL
-503 HLGSP
+503 FLGSP

-523 EILGIAPDQI
+523 EVLGTTPEQV
-533 STSIPFDSDLSPW
+533 STTIPFDSDLSPW

-557 HLYDIGAIHGAAS
+557 HLYDIGAVHGAAT
-570 KLKEKILQLAGHVLN
+570 KLKEKVLKLAGHVLN
-585 TEPQELTIENSVVQV
+585 ADPAQLTIENSTVQL

-626 NMEAGLQATHYYTF
+626 DMEAGLQATFYYTF
-640 PHAKPNIVPSA
+640 PHAKPNIVPGA

-657 QFTFSAGAHAAVVEV
+657 QFTFSAGAHAAIVEV

-677 KVEVL
+677 KVKVL

-700 GQVYGS
+700 GQVFGS

-712 VALGEGFMYSAEG
+712 VALGEGFIYSSEG
-725 QPLTITYLDYGKCS
+725 QPLTVTYLDYGKCS
-739 TAETPRVEVIHRP
+739 TEETPKVEVVHRP
-752 SPSPFTPLGQKAAGE
+752 SPSPFTTLGQKAAGE

-781 EDALKPFG
+781 EDALTPFG
-789 VKICDLP
+789 VKVTDLP
-796 LTPELVWRLANHNPE
+796 LTPEAVWRLVNNNPE
-811 TERRSY
+811 TVRRFY

>member
-1 MTECREAI
+1 MA
-9 DQKYIG
+9 KFIG
-15 ARARSKEGPRHVTGR
+15 NRTRSKEGPRHVTGR
-30 GLFTDDFTLPG
+30 GLYTDDFRLPG
-41 MLQAMILRSPHAH
+41 MLQAMVLRSPHAH
-54 AKINSVDPSEAL
+54 ANIVSVDAAEAS
-66 KNANVMAVITP
+66 KNPNVVAVITP
-77 TDVKQLTK
+77 DDIKRSTK
-85 PFKPGRYAAGLKRPI
+85 PFKPGRYAAGLKRPV
-100 DEYAGAIE
+100 DEYAGAID

-116 IGAVAARDRG
+116 VAAVAARDRG

-139 EPLRSV
+139 DPLRPV
-145 VDVREAIK
+145 VDVQEAIK
-153 PSSAT
+153 PSAAV
-158 LFDELDTNL
+158 LFDELGTNL
-167 AWTGSLQ
+167 AWHGSLA
-174 YGDIDAAFKSAD
+174 YGDIDGAFKSAD

-204 PFVVI
+204 PFVVM

-233 GLREALGLQDIRVI
+233 GLREALGLQDIRVV

-262 RKYVVLVS
+262 RKYVVLIA

-283 EDRSEHMMAGGH
+283 EDRTEHMMAGGH

-300 FEAEAAVKNDGTVL
+300 FEAEAAVKSDGTVL
-314 GLRFNEYDD
+314 GLRFKEYDD

-343 NTYRTPAIQM
+343 NTYRVKNIALE
-353 TGNAVVTNKC
+353 GYAVVTNKC

-377 YLWERMMDRV
+377 FVWERMMDRV
-387 AQALDLSPIEVRRK
+387 AQELNLSAIEVRRK
-401 NLIEP
+401 NLIQ
-406 SEMPY
+406 SDEMPY
-411 RTISGNIYDSGD
+411 ATPSGNVYDSGD
-423 YPGLLSTLLEKID
+423 YPGLLQGVLERIEYDKLRAEQKREREKGRLL
-436 YDRLREEQRKAREQ
+436 
-450 GKLMGIGVVIGVE
+450 GIGIVVAVE

-485 GGVNG
+485 GGING
-490 ATIKLEKNGTLTL
+490 ATIKLEKNGTLAL
-503 HLGSP
+503 FLGSP

-523 EILGIAPDQI
+523 DVLGASPDQV
-533 STSIPFDSDLSPW
+533 STTIPFDSDLSPW

-557 HLYDIGAIHGAAS
+557 HLYDIGAVHGAATRLRD
-570 KLKEKILQLAGHVLN
+570 KVLKLAGHVLN
-585 TEPQELTIENSVVQV
+585 ADPAQLTIENSTVQL
-600 PGSASKKVTFAELG
+600 PGSATKKVTFAELG

-626 NMEAGLQATHYYTF
+626 DMEAGLQATFYYTF
-640 PHAKPNIVPSA
+640 PHAKPNIIPGA
-651 DRLVRA
+651 DRRVRA

-682 RYLIVGDN
+682 RYVIVGDN

-700 GQVYGS
+700 GQVFGS

-712 VALGEGFMYSAEG
+712 VALGEGFIYSPEG
-725 QPLTITYLDYGKCS
+725 QPLTVTYLDYGKCS
-739 TAETPRVEVIHRP
+739 TAETPKVEVVHRP
-752 SPSPFTPLGQKAAGE
+752 SPSPFTTLGQKAAGE

-781 EDALKPFG
+781 EDALTPFG
-789 VKICDLP
+789 VRVNELP
-796 LTPELVWRLANHNPE
+796 LTPEAVWRLANNNADSS
-811 TERRSY
+811 RRSY

>member
-1 MTECREAI
+1 MAEN
-9 DQKYIG
+9 KYIG
-15 ARARSKEGPRHVTGR
+15 ARSRSKEGPRHVTGR
-30 GLFTDDFTLPG
+30 GLYTDDFILPG
-41 MLQAMILRSPHAH
+41 MLQAMVLRSPHAH
-54 AKINSVDPSEAL
+54 ARINSVDASAAL
-66 KNANVMAVITP
+66 QQPNVMAVVTP
-77 TDVKQLTK
+77 DDVKQLTK
-85 PFKPGRYAAGLKRPI
+85 PFRPGRYAAGLKRPI
-100 DEYAGAIE
+100 DEYAAAID

-126 TAEDALELIQVDY
+126 SAEDALELIQVDY
-139 EPLRSV
+139 EPLRPV

-158 LFDELDTNL
+158 LFDELGTNL
-167 AWTGSLQ
+167 AWQGSLQ
-174 YGDIDAAFKSAD
+174 YGDIDTAFRSAD

-233 GLREALGLQDIRVI
+233 GVREALGLQDVRVI

-262 RKYVVLVS
+262 RKYVVLIS
-270 LLAIKS
+270 LLAMKT

-300 FEAEAAVKNDGTVL
+300 FEVEAAVKNDGTVL

-343 NTYRTPAIQM
+343 NTYRTPAIHM
-353 TGNAVVTNKC
+353 IGNAVVTNKC

-377 YLWERMMDRV
+377 YIWERTMDRV
-387 AQALDLSPIEVRRK
+387 AQELKLSPVEVRRK
-401 NLIEP
+401 NLIQP
-406 SEMPY
+406 GEMPY
-411 RTISGNIYDSGD
+411 RTISGNVYDSGD
-423 YPGLLSTLLEKID
+423 YPGLLSTLLEKLE
-436 YDRLREEQRKAREQ
+436 YDKLREEQKQARQQ
-450 GKLMGIGVVIGVE
+450 GKLMGIGIVIGVE

-490 ATIKLEKNGTLTL
+490 ATIKLEKNGTVSL

-523 EILGIAPDQI
+523 EVLGITPDQI

-557 HLYDIGAIHGAAS
+557 HLYDIGAIHGAAT
-570 KLKEKILQLAGHVLN
+570 KLREKLLQLAAHVLS
-585 TEPQELTIENSVVQV
+585 TDPKELTIENGVVQV
-600 PGSASKKVTFAELG
+600 PGSTTKKVTFAELG
-614 RIAYNNQHLIPD
+614 RIAYNNQHLIPEG
-626 NMEAGLQATHYYTF
+626 MEAGLQATHYYTF
-640 PHAKPNIVPSA
+640 PHAKPNIVPGP

-677 KVEVL
+677 MVEVK

-712 VALGEGFMYSAEG
+712 IALGEGFMYSAEG

-752 SPSPFTPLGQKAAGE
+752 SPSPFTSLGQKAAGE

-781 EDALKPFG
+781 EDALQPLG
-789 VKICDLP
+789 VKVCDLP
-796 LTPELVWRLANHNPE
+796 LTPESVWRLANHNPE
-811 TERRSY
+811 AERRSF